1 MVWLPLVLLL
11 VLVCFYLF
19 LAAPRIPR
27 REMPEGLRGVDYAHR
42 GLWNA
47 NCPENSLAAFR
58 RARATGF
65 GIELDVH
72 LTADDSLAVMHDDT
86 AARMC
91 NDSRR
96 IEALTE
102 REWRALRLP
111 DGSGIPSFQEA
122 LEACGGAPLI
132 VELKRG
138 HRPAAL
144 CSYALAA
151 LRGYPGAW
159 CIESFDPRVVR
170 YLKKHAPE
178 VFRGQLGYAGR
189 GEKGLG
195 RLLGTMVMNALGR
208 PDFIAWRHE
217 DDGCPAMR
225 VQRALFRP
233 HLVTWTVR
241 SQQRMDALRGRYD
254 LQIFEGFVPRRAAGK
269 SDSHA

>member
-11 VLVCFYLF
+11 VPLCFYLF
-19 LAAPRIPR
+19 LAAPHIPR

-42 GLWNA
+42 GLWDDQH
-47 NCPENSLAAFR
+47 PENSLSAFR
-58 RARATGF
+58 RAHDAGF
-65 GIELDVH
+65 GVELDVH
-72 LTADDSLAVMHDDT
+72 LAADGSLAVMHDST

-91 NDSRR
+91 GDPRPL
-96 IEALTE
+96 ATLTE
-102 REWRALRLP
+102 PAWRALRLP
-111 DGSGIPSFQEA
+111 DGSGIPSLQEA
-122 LEACGGAPLI
+122 LQACGGAPLI
-132 VELKRG
+132 VELKSAHAPDR
-138 HRPAAL
+138 L
-144 CSYALAA
+144 CSAALAA
-151 LRGYPGAW
+151 LRDYPGAW
-159 CIESFDPRVVR
+159 CVESFDPRIVR
-170 YLKKHAPE
+170 HLKKHAPE

-233 HLVTWTVR
+233 HLVAWTVR

-254 LQIFEGFVPRRAAGK
+254 LQIFEGFVPKR
-269 SDSHA
+269 